1 MKTRFLMATA
11 AAAIVMVAC
20 NNEETDNW
28 AGEIRLSSGLA
39 VQQVNSTRAANN
51 IQNGQFAA
59 GEKID
64 VFINEAVNTGET
76 ATTSYTQPLVYTAGG
91 DGSMSTSTSDQP
103 YYPTSGKD
111 VNIYAYYPSGTV
123 TSIDADAASVE
134 FTVKENQSSD
144 TDYKASDLMYGK
156 PALNNPVGRTKNDV
170 NITFKHLLSKV
181 TVTLKQGV
189 GTPDLTGATVELLN
203 VLPTTKLNP
212 SKGTISGADEEKDK
226 IAITV
231 MKVTNNSNLS
241 GSAVVVPQTLN
252 KAADGQRR
260 FIKVTLNT
268 GGVLYSQ
275 NLTDAEGQTIE
286 DIKMEAGN
294 EYKYEITVNLTSLDI
309 KSSITEWVTGETVK
323 GEAEMEE

>member
-39 VQQVNSTRAANN
+39 VQQVNSTRAAND
-51 IQNGQFAA
+51 IQSGQFAA
-59 GEKID
+59 DEKID
-64 VFINEAVNTGET
+64 VFINEVVSADET

-91 DGSMSTSTSDQP
+91 DGSMSTSPQP

-144 TDYKASDLMYGK
+144 ANYKASDLMYGT
-156 PALNNPVGRTKNDV
+156 ASNPVKRIKDDV

-181 TVTLKQGV
+181 TVTLKQGA
-189 GTPDLTGATVELLN
+189 GIKDLDLTNAKVELLN
-203 VLPTTKLNP
+203 VLPTTKLEP
-212 SKGTISGADEEKDK
+212 STGTIDEATGTQTE
-226 IAITV
+226 ITV
-231 MKVTNNSNLS
+231 MDKGTNLS

-252 KAADGQRR
+252 KEVEGKRR
-260 FIKVTLNT
+260 FIRVTLET

-275 NLTDAEGQTIE
+275 NLTDADNEPIGDIE
-286 DIKMEAGN
+286 MTAGN

>member
-1 MKTRFLMATA
+1 MATA

-39 VQQVNSTRAANN
+39 VQQVNSTRAASN
-51 IQNGQFAA
+51 IQSGQFAA

-64 VFINEAVNTGET
+64 VFINEAVATDET

-91 DGSMSTSTSDQP
+91 DGSMSTSPQP

-123 TSIDADAASVE
+123 TSIDEEQVDFEVVAD
-134 FTVKENQSSD
+134 QSSD
-144 TDYKASDLMYGK
+144 DAYRASDLMYGTPDK
-156 PALNNPVGRTKNDV
+156 NPVGRTKNHV

-181 TVTLKQGV
+181 TVTLISGV
-189 GTPDLTGATVELLN
+189 GTPDLTGAKVELLN
-203 VLPTTKLNP
+203 VLPTTKLDP
-212 SKGTISGADEEKDK
+212 STGTISGAEADKDK

-231 MKVTNNSNLS
+231 MDKGTNLS
-241 GSAVVVPQTLN
+241 GSAVVIPQTLN
-252 KAADGQRR
+252 QEVEGKRR
-260 FIKVTLNT
+260 FIRVTLNT

-275 NLTDAEGQTIE
+275 NLTDADNEPIGDIE
-286 DIKMEAGN
+286 MTAGN

-309 KSSITEWVTGETVK
+309 TSSINPWGPGGSYT

>member
-39 VQQVNSTRAANN
+39 VQQVNSTRAASN
-51 IQNGQFAA
+51 IQSGQFAA

-64 VFINEAVNTGET
+64 VFINEAVATDET

-91 DGSMSTSTSDQP
+91 DGSMSTSPQP

-123 TSIDADAASVE
+123 TSIDEEQVDFEVVAD
-134 FTVKENQSSD
+134 QSSD
-144 TDYKASDLMYGK
+144 DAYRASDLMYGTPDK
-156 PALNNPVGRTKNDV
+156 NPVGRTKNHV

-181 TVTLKQGV
+181 TVTLISGV
-189 GTPDLTGATVELLN
+189 GTPDLTGAKVELLN
-203 VLPTTKLNP
+203 VLPTTKLYP
-212 SKGTISGADEEKDK
+212 SKGTIDEATGTQTE
-226 IAITV
+226 ITV
-231 MKVTNNSNLS
+231 MDKGTNLS

-252 KAADGQRR
+252 QEVEGKRR
-260 FIKVTLNT
+260 FIRVTLET

-275 NLTDAEGQTIE
+275 NLKDSEDKTIE
-286 DIKMEAGN
+286 DIEMTAGN

-309 KSSITEWVTGETVK
+309 KSSITEWSTGDPVR
-323 GEAEMEE
+323 GEAEME

>member
-39 VQQVNSTRAANN
+39 VQQVNSTRAASN
-51 IQNGQFAA
+51 IQSGQFAA

-64 VFINEAVNTGET
+64 VFINEAVATDET

-91 DGSMSTSTSDQP
+91 DGSMSTSPQP

-123 TSIDADAASVE
+123 TSIDEEQVDFEVVAD
-134 FTVKENQSSD
+134 QSSD
-144 TDYKASDLMYGK
+144 DAYRASDLMYGTPDK
-156 PALNNPVGRTKNDV
+156 NPVGRTKNHV

-181 TVTLKQGV
+181 TVTLISGV
-189 GTPDLTGATVELLN
+189 GTPDLTGAKVELLN
-203 VLPTTKLNP
+203 VLPTTKLDP
-212 SKGTISGADEEKDK
+212 STGTISGAEADKDK

-231 MKVTNNSNLS
+231 MDKGTNLS
-241 GSAVVVPQTLN
+241 GSAVVIPQTLN
-252 KAADGQRR
+252 QEVEGKRR
-260 FIKVTLNT
+260 FIRVTLNT

-275 NLTDAEGQTIE
+275 NLTDADNEPIGDIE
-286 DIKMEAGN
+286 MTAGN

-309 KSSITEWVTGETVK
+309 TSSINPWGPGGSYT

>member
-64 VFINEAVNTGET
+64 VFINEAVNAGET

-91 DGSMSTSTSDQP
+91 DGSMNTSPQP

-144 TDYKASDLMYGK
+144 ANYKASDLMYGT
-156 PALNNPVGRTKNDV
+156 ASNPVKRIKDDV

-181 TVTLKQGV
+181 TVTLKQGA
-189 GTPDLTGATVELLN
+189 GIKNLTNAKVELLN
-203 VLPTTKLNP
+203 VLPTTKLDP
-212 SKGTISGADEEKDK
+212 STGTISGAEADKDK

-231 MKVTNNSNLS
+231 MDKGTNLS

-252 KAADGQRR
+252 KEVEGKRR
-260 FIKVTLNT
+260 FIRVTLET

>member
-1 MKTRFLMATA
+1 MATA

-39 VQQVNSTRAANN
+39 VQQVNSTRAASN
-51 IQNGQFAA
+51 IQSGQFAA

-64 VFINEAVNTGET
+64 VFINEAVNAGET

-91 DGSMSTSTSDQP
+91 NGSMSTSDQP
-103 YYPTSGKD
+103 YYPTSGKN

-123 TSIDADAASVE
+123 TSIDANAEVD
-134 FTVKENQSSD
+134 FTVVADQSSD
-144 TDYKASDLMYGK
+144 ANYKASDLMYGTPDK
-156 PALNNPVGRTKNDV
+156 NPVGRTKNDV

-181 TVTLKQGV
+181 TVTLKQGA
-189 GTPDLTGATVELLN
+189 GIKNLTNAKVELLN

-212 SKGTISGADEEKDK
+212 SAGTISGAQGDETD
-226 IAITV
+226 ITV
-231 MKVTNNSNLS
+231 MDKGTNLS

-252 KAADGQRR
+252 QEVEGKRR
-260 FIKVTLNT
+260 FIRVTLET

-275 NLTDAEGQTIE
+275 NLTDSEGQTIE
-286 DIKMEAGN
+286 DIEMTAGN

-309 KSSITEWVTGETVK
+309 KSSITEWVTGEPVK

>member
-39 VQQVNSTRAANN
+39 VQRVNSTRAANN

-76 ATTSYTQPLVYTAGG
+76 PTTSYTQPLVYTA
-91 DGSMSTSTSDQP
+91 DGNGAMSTSAQP

-123 TSIDADAASVE
+123 TSIDADAEQVE
-134 FTVKENQSSD
+134 FTVVADQSSD
-144 TDYKASDLMYGK
+144 KDYKASDLMYGK
-156 PALNNPVGRTKNDV
+156 PALSNPVARTKENV

-181 TVTLKQGV
+181 TVTLKQGA
-189 GTPDLTGATVELLN
+189 GIKNLTNAKVELLN
-203 VLPTTKLNP
+203 VLPTTTLTP
-212 SKGTISGADEEKDK
+212 STGVISVADGDK
-226 IAITV
+226 TDITV
-231 MKVTNNSNLS
+231 MDKGTNLS

-252 KAADGQRR
+252 QEVEGKRR
-260 FIKVTLNT
+260 FIRVTLET

-275 NLTDAEGQTIE
+275 NLTDADNEPIGDIE
-286 DIKMEAGN
+286 MTAGN

-309 KSSITEWVTGETVK
+309 TSSINPWGPGGSYT

>member
-51 IQNGQFAA
+51 IQSEQFAKNA
-59 GEKID
+59 EID
-64 VFINEAVNTGET
+64 VFINEAVNAGET

-91 DGSMSTSTSDQP
+91 DGPMNTSDQP

-123 TSIDADAASVE
+123 TSIDANAASVE

-144 TDYKASDLMYGK
+144 TDYKASDLMYGTPDK
-156 PALNNPVGRTKNDV
+156 NPVGRTKNDV

-181 TVTLKQGV
+181 TVTLKQGA
-189 GTPDLTGATVELLN
+189 GIKDLDLTNAKVELLN

-212 SKGTISGADEEKDK
+212 SAGTISGAQGDETD
-226 IAITV
+226 ITV
-231 MKVTNNSNLS
+231 MDKGANLS

-252 KAADGQRR
+252 QEVEGKRR
-260 FIKVTLNT
+260 FIKVTLST

-309 KSSITEWVTGETVK
+309 KSSITEWVTGETVR
-323 GEAEMEE
+323 GDAEMEE

>member
-76 ATTSYTQPLVYTAGG
+76 PTTSYTQPLVYTA
-91 DGSMSTSTSDQP
+91 DGNGAMSTSAQH

-123 TSIDADAASVE
+123 TSIDADAEQVE
-134 FTVKENQSSD
+134 FTVVADQSSD
-144 TDYKASDLMYGK
+144 KDYKASDLMYGK
-156 PALNNPVGRTKNDV
+156 PALSNPVARTKENV

-181 TVTLKQGV
+181 TVTLKQGA
-189 GTPDLTGATVELLN
+189 GIKNLTNAKVELLN
-203 VLPTTKLNP
+203 VLPTTTLTP
-212 SKGTISGADEEKDK
+212 STGVISVADGDK
-226 IAITV
+226 TDITV
-231 MKVTNNSNLS
+231 MDKGTNLS

-252 KAADGQRR
+252 QEVEGKRR
-260 FIKVTLNT
+260 FIRVTLET

-275 NLTDAEGQTIE
+275 NLTDADNEPIGDIE
-286 DIKMEAGN
+286 MTAGN

-309 KSSITEWVTGETVK
+309 TSSINPWGPGGSYT

>member
-39 VQQVNSTRAANN
+39 VQQVNSTRAAND
-51 IQNGQFAA
+51 IQSGQFAA

-64 VFINEAVNTGET
+64 VFINEAVNAGET

-91 DGSMSTSTSDQP
+91 NGAMSTSDQP
-103 YYPTSGKD
+103 YYPTSGKN

-123 TSIDADAASVE
+123 TSIDVNSEVD
-134 FTVKENQSSD
+134 FTVVADQSSD
-144 TDYKASDLMYGK
+144 ANYKASDLMYGTPDK
-156 PALNNPVGRTKNDV
+156 NPVGRTKNHV

-181 TVTLKQGV
+181 TVTLKQGA
-189 GTPDLTGATVELLN
+189 GIKNLTNAKVELLN
-203 VLPTTKLNP
+203 VLPTTKLDP
-212 SKGTISGADEEKDK
+212 STGTISGAEADKDK

-231 MKVTNNSNLS
+231 MDKGTNLS
-241 GSAVVVPQTLN
+241 GSAVVIPQTLN
-252 KAADGQRR
+252 QEVEGKRR
-260 FIKVTLNT
+260 FIRVTLNT

-275 NLTDAEGQTIE
+275 NLTDADNEPIGDIE
-286 DIKMEAGN
+286 MTAGN

-309 KSSITEWVTGETVK
+309 TSSINPWGPGGSYT

>member
-39 VQQVNSTRAANN
+39 VQQVNSTRAAND
-51 IQNGQFAA
+51 IQSGQFAA

-64 VFINEAVNTGET
+64 VFINENVTTGET
-76 ATTSYTQPLVYTAGG
+76 PTTSYTQPLVYTAGG
-91 DGSMSTSTSDQP
+91 NGAMSTSDQP

-123 TSIDADAASVE
+123 TSIDADAEQVE
-134 FTVKENQSSD
+134 FTVKEDQSSD
-144 TDYKASDLMYGK
+144 ANYKASDLMYGTPDK
-156 PALNNPVGRTKNDV
+156 NPVGRTKNHV

-181 TVTLKQGV
+181 TVTLKQGA
-189 GTPDLTGATVELLN
+189 GIKNLTNAKVELLN
-203 VLPTTKLNP
+203 VLPTTTLTP
-212 SKGTISGADEEKDK
+212 STGVISVADGDK
-226 IAITV
+226 TDITV
-231 MKVTNNSNLS
+231 MDKGTNLS

-252 KAADGQRR
+252 QEVEGKRR
-260 FIKVTLNT
+260 FIRVTLET

-275 NLTDAEGQTIE
+275 NLTDSEGQTIE
-286 DIKMEAGN
+286 DIEMTAGN

-309 KSSITEWVTGETVK
+309 TSSINPWGPGGSYT
-323 GEAEMEE
+323 GEAEM

>member
-39 VQQVNSTRAANN
+39 VQQVNSTRAASN
-51 IQNGQFAA
+51 IQNGQFSA

-64 VFINEAVNTGET
+64 VFINEAVATDET

-91 DGSMSTSTSDQP
+91 DGSMSTSPQP

-123 TSIDADAASVE
+123 TSIDANAEVD
-134 FTVKENQSSD
+134 FTVVADQSSD
-144 TDYKASDLMYGK
+144 ANYRASDLMYGTPDK
-156 PALNNPVGRTKNDV
+156 NPVGRTKNHV

-181 TVTLKQGV
+181 TVTLISGV
-189 GTPDLTGATVELLN
+189 GTPDLTGAKVELLN
-203 VLPTTKLNP
+203 VLPTTKLYP
-212 SKGTISGADEEKDK
+212 SKGTIDEATGTQTE
-226 IAITV
+226 ITV
-231 MKVTNNSNLS
+231 MDKGTNLS

-252 KAADGQRR
+252 QEVEGKRR
-260 FIKVTLNT
+260 FIRVTLET

-275 NLTDAEGQTIE
+275 NLKDSEDKTIE
-286 DIKMEAGN
+286 DIEMTAGN

-309 KSSITEWVTGETVK
+309 KSSITEWSTGDPVR
-323 GEAEMEE
+323 GEAEME

>member
-64 VFINEAVNTGET
+64 VFINEAVATDET

-91 DGSMSTSTSDQP
+91 DGSMSTSPQP

-123 TSIDADAASVE
+123 TSIDADAE
-134 FTVKENQSSD
+134 IDFTVVADQSSD
-144 TDYKASDLMYGK
+144 ANYKASDLMYGTPDK
-156 PALNNPVGRTKNDV
+156 NPVGRTKNHV

-181 TVTLKQGV
+181 TVTLKQGA
-189 GTPDLTGATVELLN
+189 GIKNLTNAKVELLN
-203 VLPTTKLNP
+203 VLPTTKLDP
-212 SKGTISGADEEKDK
+212 STGTIDEATGTQTE
-226 IAITV
+226 ITV
-231 MKVTNNSNLS
+231 MDKGTNLS

-252 KAADGQRR
+252 KEVEGKRR
-260 FIKVTLNT
+260 FIRVTLET

-275 NLTDAEGQTIE
+275 NLEDSEGKTIE
-286 DIKMEAGN
+286 DIDMAAGN

-309 KSSITEWVTGETVK
+309 TSSINPWGPGGSYT

>member
-39 VQQVNSTRAANN
+39 VQQVNSTRAAND

-59 GEKID
+59 DEKID
-64 VFINEAVNTGET
+64 VFINEAVNAGET

-91 DGSMSTSTSDQP
+91 NGSMNTSDQP
-103 YYPTSGKD
+103 YYPTSGKN

-123 TSIDADAASVE
+123 TSIDANAEVD
-134 FTVKENQSSD
+134 FTVVADQSSD
-144 TDYKASDLMYGK
+144 ANYKASDLMYGTPDK
-156 PALNNPVGRTKNDV
+156 NPVGRTKNHV

-181 TVTLKQGV
+181 TVTLKQGA
-189 GTPDLTGATVELLN
+189 GIKNLTNAKVELLN
-203 VLPTTKLNP
+203 VLPTTTLTP
-212 SKGTISGADEEKDK
+212 STGVISGADGDETD
-226 IAITV
+226 ITV
-231 MKVTNNSNLS
+231 MDKGTNLS

-252 KAADGQRR
+252 QEVEGKRR
-260 FIKVTLNT
+260 FIRVTLET

-275 NLTDAEGQTIE
+275 NLTDSEGKTIE
-286 DIKMEAGN
+286 DIEMTAGN

-309 KSSITEWVTGETVK
+309 KSSITEWGTGDPVK
-323 GEAEMEE
+323 GDAEMEE

>member
-1 MKTRFLMATA
+1 RFLMATA

-64 VFINEAVNTGET
+64 VFINEAVATDET

-91 DGSMSTSTSDQP
+91 DGSMSTSPQP

-123 TSIDADAASVE
+123 TSIDEEQVDFEVVAD
-134 FTVKENQSSD
+134 QSSD
-144 TDYKASDLMYGK
+144 DAYRASDLMYGTPDK
-156 PALNNPVGRTKNDV
+156 NPVGRTKNHV

-181 TVTLKQGV
+181 TVTLISGV
-189 GTPDLTGATVELLN
+189 GTPDLTGAKVELLN
-203 VLPTTKLNP
+203 VLPTTKLYP
-212 SKGTISGADEEKDK
+212 SKGTIDEATGTQTE
-226 IAITV
+226 ITV
-231 MKVTNNSNLS
+231 MDKGTNLS

-252 KAADGQRR
+252 QEVEGKRR
-260 FIKVTLNT
+260 FIRVTLET

-275 NLTDAEGQTIE
+275 NLKDSEDKTIE
-286 DIKMEAGN
+286 DIEMTAGN

-309 KSSITEWVTGETVK
+309 KSSITEWSTGDPVR
-323 GEAEMEE
+323 GEAEME

>member
-39 VQQVNSTRAANN
+39 VQQVNSTRAASN
-51 IQNGQFAA
+51 IQSGQFAA

-64 VFINEAVNTGET
+64 VFINEAVNAGET

-91 DGSMSTSTSDQP
+91 NGSMSTSDQP
-103 YYPTSGKD
+103 YYPTSGKN

-123 TSIDADAASVE
+123 TSIDANAEVD
-134 FTVKENQSSD
+134 FTVVADQSSD
-144 TDYKASDLMYGK
+144 ANYKASDLMYGTPDK
-156 PALNNPVGRTKNDV
+156 NPVGRTKNDV

-181 TVTLKQGV
+181 TVTLKQGA
-189 GTPDLTGATVELLN
+189 GIKNLTNAKVELLN

-212 SKGTISGADEEKDK
+212 SAGTISGAQGDETD
-226 IAITV
+226 ITV
-231 MKVTNNSNLS
+231 MDKGTNLS

-252 KAADGQRR
+252 QEVEGKRR
-260 FIKVTLNT
+260 FIRVTLET

-275 NLTDAEGQTIE
+275 NLTDSEGQTIE
-286 DIKMEAGN
+286 DIEMTAGN

-309 KSSITEWVTGETVK
+309 KSSITEWVTGEPVK

>member
-39 VQQVNSTRAANN
+39 VQQVNSTRAAND

-59 GEKID
+59 DEKID
-64 VFINEAVNTGET
+64 VFINEAVNAGET

-91 DGSMSTSTSDQP
+91 NGSMNTSDQP
-103 YYPTSGKD
+103 YYPTSGKN

-123 TSIDADAASVE
+123 TSIDANAEVD
-134 FTVKENQSSD
+134 FTVVADQSSD
-144 TDYKASDLMYGK
+144 ANYKASDLMYGTPDK
-156 PALNNPVGRTKNDV
+156 NPVGRTKNHV

-181 TVTLKQGV
+181 TVTLKQGA
-189 GTPDLTGATVELLN
+189 GIKNLTNAKVELLN
-203 VLPTTKLNP
+203 VLPTTTLTP
-212 SKGTISGADEEKDK
+212 STGVISVADGDETD
-226 IAITV
+226 ITV
-231 MKVTNNSNLS
+231 MDKGTNLS

-252 KAADGQRR
+252 QEVEGKRR
-260 FIKVTLNT
+260 FIRVTLET

-275 NLTDAEGQTIE
+275 NLTDSEGKTIE
-286 DIKMEAGN
+286 DIEMTAGN

-309 KSSITEWVTGETVK
+309 KSSITEWVTGDPVK
-323 GEAEMEE
+323 GDAEMEE

>member
-64 VFINEAVNTGET
+64 VFINEAVATDET

-91 DGSMSTSTSDQP
+91 DGSMSTSPQP

-123 TSIDADAASVE
+123 TSIDADAEQVE

-144 TDYKASDLMYGK
+144 DDYRASDLMYGT
-156 PALNNPVGRTKNDV
+156 ASNPVKRIKDDV

-181 TVTLKQGV
+181 TVTLISNV
-189 GTPDLTGATVELLN
+189 GNPDLTGAKVELLN
-203 VLPTTKLNP
+203 VQPGTTFTP
-212 SKGTISGADEEKDK
+212 STGTITKATGEKK
-226 IAITV
+226 TITV
-231 MKVTNNSNLS
+231 MDKGTNLS

-252 KAADGQRR
+252 QEVDGKRR
-260 FIKVTLNT
+260 FIKVTLKT
-268 GGVLYSQ
+268 GGELYSGE
-275 NLTDAEGQTIE
+275 LTDSNGYATGAIE
-286 DIKMEAGN
+286 MTAGN
-294 EYKYEITVNLTSLDI
+294 EYKYEIKVNLTSLDI
-309 KSSITEWVTGETVK
+309 TSSITEWVTGKPVN
-323 GEAEMEE
+323 GFAEME

>member
-51 IQNGQFAA
+51 IQSGQFAK

-64 VFINEAVNTGET
+64 VFINENVTTGET

-91 DGSMSTSTSDQP
+91 DGSMSTSPQP

-111 VNIYAYYPSGTV
+111 GNIYAYYPSGTV
-123 TSIDADAASVE
+123 TSIDADAEQVE
-134 FTVKENQSSD
+134 FTVVADQSSD
-144 TDYKASDLMYGK
+144 ANYKVSDLMYGT
-156 PALNNPVGRTKNDV
+156 ASNPVKRIKDDV

-181 TVTLKQGV
+181 TVTLKQGA
-189 GTPDLTGATVELLN
+189 GIKDLDLTNAKVELLN
-203 VLPTTKLNP
+203 VLPTTKLDP
-212 SKGTISGADEEKDK
+212 SAGTISGAQGDK
-226 IAITV
+226 TDITV
-231 MKVTNNSNLS
+231 MDKGANLS

-252 KAADGQRR
+252 QEVEGKRR

-275 NLTDAEGQTIE
+275 NLTDANNEPIG
-286 DIKMEAGN
+286 DIVMKDGN

-309 KSSITEWVTGETVK
+309 KSSINPWGTGGSYT
-323 GEAEMEE
+323 GDAEMEE

>member
-64 VFINEAVNTGET
+64 VFINEAVATDET

-91 DGSMSTSTSDQP
+91 DGSMSTSPQP

-123 TSIDADAASVE
+123 TSIDKEQVDFEVVAD
-134 FTVKENQSSD
+134 QSSD
-144 TDYKASDLMYGK
+144 ANYKASDLMYGTPDK
-156 PALNNPVGRTKNDV
+156 NPVGRTKNHV

-181 TVTLKQGV
+181 TVTLISGV

-252 KAADGQRR
+252 QEVEGKRR
-260 FIKVTLNT
+260 FIRVTLET

-275 NLTDAEGQTIE
+275 NLTDSEAETIE
-286 DIKMEAGN
+286 DIKMAAGY

-309 KSSITEWVTGETVK
+309 TSSINPWGTGGSYT
-323 GEAEMEE
+323 GEAEME

>member
-1 MKTRFLMATA
+1 MATA

-51 IQNGQFAA
+51 IQNGQFAE

-64 VFINEAVNTGET
+64 VFINEAVNVGET
-76 ATTSYTQPLVYTAGG
+76 ATTNYPRPLVYTAGR
-91 DGSMSTSTSDQP
+91 DGAMSISTSDQP

-123 TSIDADAASVE
+123 TSIDANAAPVE
-134 FTVKENQSSD
+134 FTVKENQSND
-144 TDYKASDLMYGK
+144 TDYKASDLMYGTPDK
-156 PALNNPVGRTKNDV
+156 NPVGRTKNHV

-181 TVTLKQGV
+181 TVTLKQGA
-189 GTPDLTGATVELLN
+189 GIKNLTNAKVELLN
-203 VLPTTKLNP
+203 VLPTTTLTP
-212 SKGTISGADEEKDK
+212 SKGTIDEATGTQTE
-226 IAITV
+226 ITV
-231 MKVTNNSNLS
+231 MDKGTNLS

-252 KAADGQRR
+252 QEVEGKRR
-260 FIKVTLNT
+260 FIRVTLET

-275 NLTDAEGQTIE
+275 NLKDNDGNLIE
-286 DIKMEAGN
+286 DIKMTAGN

-309 KSSITEWVTGETVK
+309 KSSITEWVTGDPVQ
-323 GEAEMEE
+323 GEAEME

>member
-51 IQNGQFAA
+51 IQSGQFAK

-64 VFINEAVNTGET
+64 VFINENVTTGET

-91 DGSMSTSTSDQP
+91 DGSMSTSPQP

-123 TSIDADAASVE
+123 TSIDADAEQVE
-134 FTVKENQSSD
+134 FTVVADQSSD
-144 TDYKASDLMYGK
+144 ANYKVSDLMYGT
-156 PALNNPVGRTKNDV
+156 ASNPVKRIKDDV

-181 TVTLKQGV
+181 TVTLKQGA
-189 GTPDLTGATVELLN
+189 GIKDLDLTNAKVELLN
-203 VLPTTKLNP
+203 VLPTTKLDP
-212 SKGTISGADEEKDK
+212 SAGTISGAQGDK
-226 IAITV
+226 TDITV
-231 MKVTNNSNLS
+231 MDKGANLS

-252 KAADGQRR
+252 QEVEGKRR

-275 NLTDAEGQTIE
+275 NLTDANNEPIG
-286 DIKMEAGN
+286 DIVMKDGN

-309 KSSITEWVTGETVK
+309 KSSINPWGTGGSYT
-323 GEAEMEE
+323 GDAEMEE

>member
-51 IQNGQFAA
+51 IQSGQFAA

-64 VFINEAVNTGET
+64 VFINEAVNAGET

-91 DGSMSTSTSDQP
+91 DGSMSTSPQP

-123 TSIDADAASVE
+123 TSIDANADAVN
-134 FTVKENQSSD
+134 FTVVADQSSD
-144 TDYKASDLMYGK
+144 ANYKVSDLMYGT
-156 PALNNPVGRTKNDV
+156 ASNPVKRIKDDV

-181 TVTLKQGV
+181 TVTLKQGA
-189 GTPDLTGATVELLN
+189 GIKNLTNAKVELLN
-203 VLPTTKLNP
+203 VLPTTTLTP
-212 SKGTISGADEEKDK
+212 STGVISVADGDETD
-226 IAITV
+226 ITV
-231 MKVTNNSNLS
+231 MDKGTNLS

-252 KAADGQRR
+252 QEVEGKRR
-260 FIKVTLNT
+260 FIRVTLET

-275 NLTDAEGQTIE
+275 NLTDADNEPIGDIE
-286 DIKMEAGN
+286 MTAGN

-309 KSSITEWVTGETVK
+309 KSSITEWVTGDPVK
-323 GEAEMEE
+323 GDAEMEE

>member
-51 IQNGQFAA
+51 IQSEQFAA
-59 GEKID
+59 DEKID
-64 VFINEAVNTGET
+64 VFINEAVATGET

-91 DGSMSTSTSDQP
+91 DGSMSTSDQP

-123 TSIDADAASVE
+123 TSIDEEQIE
-134 FTVKENQSSD
+134 FTVVADQSSD
-144 TDYKASDLMYGK
+144 ANYKVSDLMYGK
-156 PALNNPVGRTKNDV
+156 PALNNPVGHTKNDV

-181 TVTLKQGV
+181 TVTLKQGA
-189 GTPDLTGATVELLN
+189 GIKNLTNAKVELLN
-203 VLPTTKLNP
+203 VLPTTTLTP
-212 SKGTISGADEEKDK
+212 STGVIFGADGDETD
-226 IAITV
+226 ITV
-231 MKVTNNSNLS
+231 MKVTDSSNLS

-252 KAADGQRR
+252 QEVEGKRR
-260 FIKVTLNT
+260 FIRVTLET
-268 GGVLYSQ
+268 GGILYSQ
-275 NLTDAEGQTIE
+275 NLTDANNDPIG
-286 DIKMEAGN
+286 DIVMTAGN

-309 KSSITEWVTGETVK
+309 KSSINPWDTGGSYT
-323 GEAEMEE
+323 GEAEME

>member
-1 MKTRFLMATA
+1 MATA

-51 IQNGQFAA
+51 IQSEQFAKNA
-59 GEKID
+59 EID
-64 VFINEAVNTGET
+64 VFINEDVSTGET
-76 ATTSYTQPLVYTAGG
+76 ATTSYAQPLVYTAGG
-91 DGSMSTSTSDQP
+91 DGSMNTSPQP

-123 TSIDADAASVE
+123 TSINAAEPVE
-134 FTVKENQSSD
+134 FTVVADQSSD
-144 TDYKASDLMYGK
+144 ANYKASDLMYGT
-156 PALNNPVGRTKNDV
+156 ASNPVKRIKDDV

-189 GTPDLTGATVELLN
+189 GIPDLTGATVELLN

-252 KAADGQRR
+252 QEVEGKRR

-275 NLTDAEGQTIE
+275 NLTDADNEPIGDIE
-286 DIKMEAGN
+286 MTAGN

-309 KSSITEWVTGETVK
+309 TSSITKWNPGGSYT
-323 GEAEMEE
+323 GEAEME

>member
-51 IQNGQFAA
+51 IQSEQFAKNA
-59 GEKID
+59 EID
-64 VFINEAVNTGET
+64 VFINEDVSTGET
-76 ATTSYTQPLVYTAGG
+76 ATTSYPQPLIYTAGG
-91 DGSMSTSTSDQP
+91 NGSMSTSDQP

-123 TSIDADAASVE
+123 TSIDAQQVE

-144 TDYKASDLMYGK
+144 TDYKASDLMYGTPDK
-156 PALNNPVGRTKNDV
+156 NPVGHTKNHV

-181 TVTLKQGV
+181 TVTLKQGA
-189 GTPDLTGATVELLN
+189 GIKDLTNAKVELLN

-252 KAADGQRR
+252 KEVEGKRR
-260 FIKVTLNT
+260 FIRVTLET

-275 NLTDAEGQTIE
+275 NLKDSEDKTIE
-286 DIKMEAGN
+286 DIEMTAGN

-309 KSSITEWVTGETVK
+309 KSSINPWGTGGSYT

>member
-1 MKTRFLMATA
+1 MKTKFLMATA

-39 VQQVNSTRAANN
+39 VQQVNSTRAAND
-51 IQNGQFAA
+51 IQSGQFAA

-64 VFINEAVNTGET
+64 VFINEAVNAGET

-91 DGSMSTSTSDQP
+91 NGAMSTSDQP
-103 YYPTSGKD
+103 YYPTSGKN

-123 TSIDADAASVE
+123 TSIDANAEID
-134 FTVKENQSSD
+134 FTVVADQSSD
-144 TDYKASDLMYGK
+144 ANYKASDLMYGTPDK
-156 PALNNPVGRTKNDV
+156 NPVGRTKNHV

-181 TVTLKQGV
+181 TVTLKQGA
-189 GTPDLTGATVELLN
+189 GIKNLTNAKVELLN
-203 VLPTTKLNP
+203 VLPTTKLDP
-212 SKGTISGADEEKDK
+212 STGTIDEATGTQTE
-226 IAITV
+226 ITV
-231 MKVTNNSNLS
+231 MDKGTNLS

-252 KAADGQRR
+252 KEVEGKRR
-260 FIKVTLNT
+260 FIRVTLET

-275 NLTDAEGQTIE
+275 NLEDSEGKTIE
-286 DIKMEAGN
+286 DIDMAAGN

-309 KSSITEWVTGETVK
+309 TSSINPWGPGGSYT

>member
-39 VQQVNSTRAANN
+39 VQQVNSTRAAND
-51 IQNGQFAA
+51 IQSGQFAA

-64 VFINEAVNTGET
+64 VFINEAVNAGET

-91 DGSMSTSTSDQP
+91 NGAMSTSDQP
-103 YYPTSGKD
+103 YYPTSGKN

-123 TSIDADAASVE
+123 TSIDANAEID
-134 FTVKENQSSD
+134 FTVVADQSSD
-144 TDYKASDLMYGK
+144 ANYKASDLMYGTPDK
-156 PALNNPVGRTKNDV
+156 NPVGRTKNHV

-181 TVTLKQGV
+181 TVTLKQGA
-189 GTPDLTGATVELLN
+189 GIKNLTNAKVELLN
-203 VLPTTKLNP
+203 VLPTTKLDP
-212 SKGTISGADEEKDK
+212 STGTIDEATGTQTE
-226 IAITV
+226 ITV
-231 MKVTNNSNLS
+231 MDKGTNLS

-252 KAADGQRR
+252 KEVEGKRR
-260 FIKVTLNT
+260 FIRVTLET

-275 NLTDAEGQTIE
+275 NLEDSEGKTIE
-286 DIKMEAGN
+286 DIDMAAGN

-309 KSSITEWVTGETVK
+309 TSSINPWGPGGSYT

>member
-39 VQQVNSTRAANN
+39 VQQVNSTRAASN
-51 IQNGQFAA
+51 IQSGQFAA

-64 VFINEAVNTGET
+64 VFINEAVATDET

-91 DGSMSTSTSDQP
+91 DGSMSTSPQP
-103 YYPTSGKD
+103 YYPTGGKD

-123 TSIDADAASVE
+123 TSIDEEQVDFEVVAD
-134 FTVKENQSSD
+134 QSSD
-144 TDYKASDLMYGK
+144 DAYRASDLMYGTPDK
-156 PALNNPVGRTKNDV
+156 NPVGRTKNHV

-181 TVTLKQGV
+181 TVTLISGV
-189 GTPDLTGATVELLN
+189 GTPDLTGAKVELLN
-203 VLPTTKLNP
+203 VLPTTKLDP
-212 SKGTISGADEEKDK
+212 STGTISGAEADKDK

-231 MKVTNNSNLS
+231 MDKGTNLS
-241 GSAVVVPQTLN
+241 GSAVVIPQTLN
-252 KAADGQRR
+252 QEVEGKRR
-260 FIKVTLNT
+260 FIRVTLNT

-275 NLTDAEGQTIE
+275 NLTDADNEPIGDIE
-286 DIKMEAGN
+286 MTAGN

-309 KSSITEWVTGETVK
+309 TSSINPWGPGGSYT

>member
-64 VFINEAVNTGET
+64 VFINEAVATDET

-91 DGSMSTSTSDQP
+91 DGSMSTSPQP

-123 TSIDADAASVE
+123 TSIDEEQVDFEVVAD
-134 FTVKENQSSD
+134 QSSD
-144 TDYKASDLMYGK
+144 DAYRASDLMYGTPDK
-156 PALNNPVGRTKNDV
+156 NPVGRTKNHV

-181 TVTLKQGV
+181 TVTLISGV
-189 GTPDLTGATVELLN
+189 GTPDLTGAKVELLN
-203 VLPTTKLNP
+203 VLPTTKLYP
-212 SKGTISGADEEKDK
+212 SKGTIDEATGTQTE
-226 IAITV
+226 ITV
-231 MKVTNNSNLS
+231 MDKGTNLS

-252 KAADGQRR
+252 QEVEGKRR
-260 FIKVTLNT
+260 FIRVTLET

-275 NLTDAEGQTIE
+275 NLKDSEDKTIE
-286 DIKMEAGN
+286 DIEMTAGN

-309 KSSITEWVTGETVK
+309 KSSITEWSTGDPVR
-323 GEAEMEE
+323 GEAEME

>member
-39 VQQVNSTRAANN
+39 VQQVNRTRAANN
-51 IQNGQFAA
+51 IQSGQFAA

-64 VFINEAVNTGET
+64 VFINEAVSADET

-91 DGSMSTSTSDQP
+91 DGSMSTSPQP

-123 TSIDADAASVE
+123 TSIDANADAVN
-134 FTVKENQSSD
+134 FTVVADQSSD
-144 TDYKASDLMYGK
+144 AKYKASDLMYGT
-156 PALNNPVGRTKNDV
+156 ASNPVKRIKDDV

-181 TVTLKQGV
+181 TVTLISGV
-189 GTPDLTGATVELLN
+189 GIPDLTGAKVELLN
-203 VLPTTKLNP
+203 VLPTTKLYP
-212 SKGTISGADEEKDK
+212 SKGTIDEATGTQTE
-226 IAITV
+226 ITV
-231 MKVTNNSNLS
+231 MDKGTNLS

-252 KAADGQRR
+252 QEAEGKRR
-260 FIKVTLNT
+260 FIRVTLNT

-275 NLTDAEGQTIE
+275 NLEDNEGKTIE
-286 DIKMEAGN
+286 DIEMTAGN

-309 KSSITEWVTGETVK
+309 TSSINPWGTGGSYT
-323 GEAEMEE
+323 GEAEME

>member
-51 IQNGQFAA
+51 IQSGQFAA

-64 VFINEAVNTGET
+64 VFINEAVNAGET

-91 DGSMSTSTSDQP
+91 NGSMSTSTSDQP
-103 YYPTSGKD
+103 YYPTSGKN

-123 TSIDADAASVE
+123 TSIDANAEVD
-134 FTVKENQSSD
+134 FTVVADQSSD
-144 TDYKASDLMYGK
+144 ANYKASDLMYGTPDK
-156 PALNNPVGRTKNDV
+156 NPVGRTKNHV

-181 TVTLKQGV
+181 TVTLKQGA
-189 GTPDLTGATVELLN
+189 GIKNLTNAKVELLN
-203 VLPTTKLNP
+203 VLPTTKLDP
-212 SKGTISGADEEKDK
+212 SKGTIDEATGTQTE
-226 IAITV
+226 ITV
-231 MKVTNNSNLS
+231 MDKGTNLS

-252 KAADGQRR
+252 QEVEGKRR
-260 FIKVTLNT
+260 FIRVTLET

-309 KSSITEWVTGETVK
+309 KSSITEWVTGEPVK

>member
-39 VQQVNSTRAANN
+39 VQQVNSTRAAND
-51 IQNGQFAA
+51 IQSGQFAA

-64 VFINEAVNTGET
+64 VFINEAVNAGET

-91 DGSMSTSTSDQP
+91 NGAMSTSDQP
-103 YYPTSGKD
+103 YYPTSGKN

-123 TSIDADAASVE
+123 TSIDVNSEID
-134 FTVKENQSSD
+134 FTVVADQSSD
-144 TDYKASDLMYGK
+144 ANYKASDLMYGTPDK
-156 PALNNPVGRTKNDV
+156 NPVGRTKNHV

-181 TVTLKQGV
+181 TVTLKQGA
-189 GTPDLTGATVELLN
+189 GIKNLTNAKVELLN
-203 VLPTTKLNP
+203 VLPTTKLDP
-212 SKGTISGADEEKDK
+212 STGTISGAEADKDK

-231 MKVTNNSNLS
+231 MDKGTNLS
-241 GSAVVVPQTLN
+241 GSAVVIPQTLN
-252 KAADGQRR
+252 QEVEGKRR
-260 FIKVTLNT
+260 FIRVTLNT

-275 NLTDAEGQTIE
+275 NLTDADNEPIGDIE
-286 DIKMEAGN
+286 MTAGN

-309 KSSITEWVTGETVK
+309 TSSINPWGPGGSYT